1 MAKQRRRRT
10 GPDPVEEASLE
21 SFPASDPP
29 AWTDVHAG
37 GPVRDLAGRQT
48 WNAAIEEAAR
58 VAEHASDGRTLD
70 RLVADIRAL
79 KHV

>member
-1 MAKQRRRRT
+1 MAKRNRKQT
-10 GPDPVEEASLE
+10 GLDPVEEASRE

-29 AWTDVHAG
+29 AWTSLHAG
-37 GPVRDLAGRQT
+37 GPATDLAGRQT

-58 VAEHASDGRTLD
+58 VAEHADDGRTLE

-79 KHV
+79 KRV

>member
-1 MAKQRRRRT
+1 MAKRNRKET
-10 GPDPVEEASLE
+10 GLDPVEEASRE

-29 AWTDVHAG
+29 AWTSIQTG

-58 VAEHASDGRTLD
+58 VAEHADDGRSLD

-79 KHV
+79 KKG